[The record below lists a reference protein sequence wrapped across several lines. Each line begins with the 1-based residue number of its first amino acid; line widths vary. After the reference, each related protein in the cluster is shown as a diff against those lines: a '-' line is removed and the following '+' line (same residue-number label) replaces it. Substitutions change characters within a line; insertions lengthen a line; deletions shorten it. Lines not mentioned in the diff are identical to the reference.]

1 MVLGAGIYVNRPS
14 FETLYVGLERSDV
27 TQISIA
33 LAEAN
38 IDFNV
43 GADGGSIQ
51 VPVGMTGKARLLL
64 AERGL
69 PSSANAGYELF
80 DNVGSLGLTSFM
92 QEVTRVRALEGEIG
106 RTIQQISGIAAARVH
121 IVMPERG
128 SFRKADQNPTASV
141 MIRAS
146 ATVGRNAAAS
156 IRHLVASSVPGLDV
170 DDVTVLDSTGQLL
183 ASGDDPA
190 NSALNQSL
198 GVVQNVQTELE
209 KKIDNALAPFL
220 GMDNFRTSVTARLNT
235 DTQQIQETV
244 FDPESRVERSTRVT
258 KEEQK
263 SSQQQ
268 PDNAATVQQNIPQA
282 APRGGAGP
290 QSSDQA
296 EKKEEQTNYEINS
309 KTIATVK
316 NSYTVERLSI
326 AVVVNRG
333 RLAAMVGEPVDQA
346 KIDAYLQEMQKIV
359 SSAAGIDA
367 NRGDVVTLNAMDF
380 VETQLLD
387 QAVLGSGYHGDAD
400 AQSWRHHQRARL
412 RRRRL
417 PGGLDGH
424 AAAGSA
430 ARPWRKLPAS
440 SPRRIRRSR
449 TARFLPGRQP
459 VPVAPS
465 WTASAPTSA
474 STAPTICSAWAKTQ
488 APSTVASR
496 KDRKGALHA
505 WSRSAKSAPQRS
517 CANGLSRKPP
527 DHTQKSSDSDK
538 SRRIGGI
545 FRCRRRCGCSALA
558 VVSRANIVR
567 VSAVAGHRP
576 LKSTVRIVVPSPESR
591 VRARDCNTLTR
602 S

>member
-1 MVLGAGIYVNRPS
+1 MFTKNLAGLGQGKLIALAAAGIIAVGMVLGAGIYVNRPS

-51 VPVGMTGKARLLL
+51 VPVGMTGKSRLLL

-170 DDVTVLDSTGQLL
+170 DDVTILDSTGQLL

-235 DTQQIQETV
+235 DTQQIQETM

-282 APRGGAGP
+282 APSGGAGP
-290 QSSDQA
+290 QSNDQA

-333 RLAAMVGEPVDQA
+333 RLAAMVGEPADQA

-359 SSAAGIDA
+359 SSAAGLDA

-387 QAVLGSGYHGDAD
+387 QAVAG
-400 AQSWRHHQRARL
+400 
-412 RRRRL
+412 
-417 PGGLDGH
+417 PG
-424 AAAGSA
+424 
-430 ARPWRKLPAS
+430 
-440 SPRRIRRSR
+440 IM
-449 TARFLPGRQP
+449 
-459 VPVAPS
+459 
-465 WTASAPTSA
+465 
-474 STAPTICSAWAKTQ
+474 
-488 APSTVASR
+488 
-496 KDRKGALHA
+496 
-505 WSRSAKSAPQRS
+505 
-517 CANGLSRKPP
+517 
-527 DHTQKSSDSDK
+527 
-538 SRRIGGI
+538 
-545 FRCRRRCGCSALA
+545 
-558 VVSRANIVR
+558 
-567 VSAVAGHRP
+567 
-576 LKSTVRIVVPSPESR
+576 E
-591 VRARDCNTLTR
+591 TLTR
-602 S
+602 NLGGIINALAFVVVAFLVVWMGMRPLARQLGLGGSSGQLANESAGLELPDFSPATAGAGGALMDGFGSDFGFDSTDDLLSMGEDAGSFNRRVKEGPERRLARMVEISEERAAKILRKWAIEKAA

>member
-1 MVLGAGIYVNRPS
+1 MNLFDQFSTFTKNLSNLGQGKLIALAVAGIVAIGFVLGAGVYVNRPS

-38 IDFNV
+38 VDFEV
-43 GADGGSIQ
+43 GTDGGSIQ

-92 QEVTRVRALEGEIG
+92 QEVTRVRALEGEIA

-128 SFRKADQNPTASV
+128 SFRKAEQTPTASV

-146 ATVGRNAAAS
+146 ATVGRSAAAS
-156 IRHLVASSVPGLDV
+156 IRRLVASSVPGLDV

-198 GVVQNVQTELE
+198 GVVQNVQTDLE

-235 DTQQIQETV
+235 DAQQIQETV
-244 FDPESRVERSTRVT
+244 FDPESRVERSTRVI

-268 PDNAATVQQNIPQA
+268 PDNAATVQQNVPQA
-282 APRGGAGP
+282 APTGGAGQ
-290 QSSDQA
+290 QSSDEA
-296 EKKEEQTNYEINS
+296 AKKEEQTNYEINS

-316 NSYTVERLSI
+316 NSYSIERLSI

-333 RLAAMVGEPVDQA
+333 RLAAMAGEPADQA
-346 KIDAYLQEMQKIV
+346 KIDAYLVQMQKIV
-359 SSAAGIDA
+359 ASAAGIDPG
-367 NRGDVVTLNAMDF
+367 RGDVVTLNAMDF

-387 QAVLGSGYHGDAD
+387 QAVPGPGMMEVLTRNIGGIINALAFVAVAFLVVWFGMRPLARQMGFGGQSGQLAGEA
-400 AQSWRHHQRARL
+400 AGL
-412 RRRRL
+412 EL
-417 PGGLDGH
+417 PDFSP
-424 AAAGSA
+424 AAAGA
-430 ARPWRKLPAS
+430 
-440 SPRRIRRSR
+440 
-449 TARFLPGRQP
+449 G
-459 VPVAPS
+459 
-465 WTASAPTSA
+465 
-474 STAPTICSAWAKTQ
+474 
-488 APSTVASR
+488 
-496 KDRKGALHA
+496 GALMEGFGSDFGFDGGDDLLNLGDEA
-505 WSRSAKSAPQRS
+505 GFNRRVKEGPERRLARMVEISEERAAKI
-517 CANGLSRKPP
+517 LRKW
-527 DHTQKSSDSDK
+527 
-538 SRRIGGI
+538 
-545 FRCRRRCGCSALA
+545 ALD
-558 VVSRANIVR
+558 RA
-567 VSAVAGHRP
+567 A
-576 LKSTVRIVVPSPESR
+576 
-591 VRARDCNTLTR
+591 
-602 S
+602 